1 MNERAVRLWNAING
15 SGNLRAFLR
24 VLRAGESSQGDD
36 AYRMVFGG
44 GLVDDLADHP
54 RRAITRPL
62 GGRTL
67 TSTAAGAYQ
76 FLARTWDEC
85 ARALALP
92 DFSQR
97 SQDIAAVYLIERRRA
112 LDDVLAG
119 RLDAAVAKCA
129 REWASLPGS
138 PYGQPVKT
146 MEQVREV
153 YRSFGGV
160 ERPDGAPA
168 PVESRDVPAAPPP
181 PKETDVSPFVAAAL
195 PSLVELLPKL
205 GRIFSSGSK
214 TAERNVAAAEVV
226 AETVIAAT
234 GSRNIQEAV
243 EAVRADPVLRQA
255 AEQAIDARWYE
266 LTEAGGGGIE
276 GARKANASL
285 IESGVPMWKNP
296 AFLISLVLIVMPM
309 MLVTDVLFVHPENYT
324 GELRVQ
330 IVTAVLAVIAMIA
343 GYWIGTSFSSARKD
357 ERKG

>member
-1 MNERAVRLWNAING
+1 MNEHAVRLWNALNG

-24 VLRAGESSQGDD
+24 VIRAGESSQGDD
-36 AYRMVFGG
+36 AYRMMFGG
-44 GLVDDLADHP
+44 GLVGGLADHP
-54 RRAITRPL
+54 RRAITRQL
-62 GGRTL
+62 GAQTL

-92 DFSQR
+92 DFSER

-160 ERPDGAPA
+160 ERPDGTAA
-168 PVESRDVPAAPPP
+168 PVESRDVSSAPLPQ
-181 PKETDVSPFVAAAL
+181 PKEADVSPFVTAAL

-234 GSRNIQEAV
+234 GARNIQEAV
-243 EAVRADPVLRQA
+243 EAVRADPALRQA

-276 GARKANASL
+276 GARKADAAARAAGDMLHSPSFWVALLL
-285 IESGVPMWKNP
+285 IP
-296 AFLISLVLIVMPM
+296 LVYMV
-309 MLVTDVLFVHPENYT
+309 LVSVLFGIGPEWPADVRAAIAT
-324 GELRVQ
+324 A
-330 IVTAVLAVIAMIA
+330 IVSMVVGAVS
-343 GYWIGTSFSSARKD
+343 GYYFGQTTSRNRGPAP
-357 ERKG
+357 